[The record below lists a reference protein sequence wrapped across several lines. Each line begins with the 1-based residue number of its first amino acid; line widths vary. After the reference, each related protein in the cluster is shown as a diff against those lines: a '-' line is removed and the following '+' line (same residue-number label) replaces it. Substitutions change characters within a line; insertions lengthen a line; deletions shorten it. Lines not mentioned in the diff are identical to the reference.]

1 MGEIKKGIAKRSTDY
16 EWYIEQKEMED
27 KEWQSIDQ

>member
-1 MGEIKKGIAKRSTDY
+1 MMGEIKKGIAKRSTDY

-27 KEWQSIDQ
+27 KE